1 MKKGMKKAMRKNG
14 NIRQYEKEIL
24 ELKKQGFTKR
34 AIAEKLGLEK
44 SQIDGFICR
53 YNEKQRKIERG
64 EKIRKQGRPRKED
77 REPPRGLVD
86 ELQRKLEESEK
97 RLKYLEMENKLMKDF
112 LELTERK

>member
-1 MKKGMKKAMRKNG
+1 MKKAMRKNG

-44 SQIDGFICR
+44 SQIDGFVCR

>member
-1 MKKGMKKAMRKNG
+1 MKEMRKNG
-14 NIRQYEKEIL
+14 NIRQHERSIL
-24 ELKKQGFTKR
+24 ELKKEGYTKR
-34 AIAEKLGLEK
+34 EIAEKLGLDK

-53 YNEKQRKIERG
+53 YNAKQRKIERG

-77 REPPRGLVD
+77 REPPRGIVE

-97 RLKYLEMENKLMKDF
+97 KLRYLEMENKLMKDF

>member
-1 MKKGMKKAMRKNG
+1 MRKNG
-14 NIRQYEKEIL
+14 NIRQHERSIL
-24 ELKKQGFTKR
+24 ELKKEGYTKR
-34 AIAEKLGLEK
+34 EIAEKLGLDK

-53 YNEKQRKIERG
+53 YNAKQRKIERG

-77 REPPRGLVD
+77 REPPRGIVE

-97 RLKYLEMENKLMKDF
+97 KLRYLEMENKLMKDF